1 MQISSSNVTMA
12 SQHSSTEVT
21 KSVESLKTRIDK
33 DNAPISQVNSLNQGM
48 DTLDLSV
55 EAKNLQLSGSGAISE
70 VKSEEDSTF
79 PLSESDK
86 RKIEL
91 LESFIKSLT
100 GKKIKF
106 LLPKNIQ
113 IRDPTHDFDI
123 KSSTTINPQPSQKPQ
138 NSGWGL
144 VYDRSITHYESES
157 TSFSAQGAIK
167 TEDGR
172 EINVDLQLNLSRE
185 FISKSELSVRGGD
198 AVKIDP
204 LVLNFDAPTA
214 AVTAEK
220 YQFDIDANGTVDQ
233 ISFAGAGSGF
243 LALDLNNDSIINDGN
258 ELFGPKSGNG
268 FSDLA
273 AYDIDKNSWIDEN
286 DAIFDKLRIWSK
298 DADGKDYLFALGEK
312 GIGAIYLG
320 NISTSYALK
329 DSNNQTDAQL
339 QRTGIFLNESGTA
352 GTIQHIDLSV

>member
-1 MQISSSNVTMA
+1 MQISSSTVTMA
-12 SQHSSTEVT
+12 SQHSYTEVT
-21 KSVESLKTRIDK
+21 KSTESLKTWNDK
-33 DNAPISQVNSLNQGM
+33 ENVPVDQVNSSTKGI
-48 DTLDLSV
+48 DTLDLSL
-55 EAKNLQLSGSGAISE
+55 EAKNLQLNGSGSITE
-70 VKSEEDSTF
+70 VKSEEDSAF

-86 RKIEL
+86 RKIKL
-91 LESFIKSLT
+91 LQDFIKSLT

-106 LLPKNIQ
+106 IHPKHIQ
-113 IRDPTHDFDI
+113 IQDPKYDFNI
-123 KSSTTINPQPSQKPQ
+123 KNSTTLNPQQTQSPQ
-138 NSGWGL
+138 NPGWGL
-144 VYDRSITHYESES
+144 IYNKSVIHYESES
-157 TSFSAQGAIK
+157 TSFSAQGSIK

-172 EINVDLQLNLSRE
+172 DINIDLQLNLSRE
-185 FISKSELSVRGGD
+185 FLSQNELSIRAGD
-198 AVKIDP
+198 AVQIDP

-214 AVTAEK
+214 SVTEEK

-243 LALDLNNDSIINDGN
+243 LALDLNNDGIINDGN

-273 AYDIDKNSWIDEN
+273 AYDTDKNNWIDEN
-286 DAIFDKLRIWSK
+286 DAIFDKLQIWSK

-329 DSNNQTDAQL
+329 DGNNQTDAQL
-339 QRTGIFLNESGTA
+339 QRSGIFLNESGTA
-352 GTIQHIDLSV
+352 GTIQHIDLLV